1 MEDAILNFIYQSETS
16 IEMVT
21 RIWFLA
27 VVVVA
32 LFVVWLKD

>member
-1 MEDAILNFIYQSETS
+1 MEDAILDFIYQSETS

-21 RIWFLA
+21 RIWFL
-27 VVVVA
+27 VVIAVA